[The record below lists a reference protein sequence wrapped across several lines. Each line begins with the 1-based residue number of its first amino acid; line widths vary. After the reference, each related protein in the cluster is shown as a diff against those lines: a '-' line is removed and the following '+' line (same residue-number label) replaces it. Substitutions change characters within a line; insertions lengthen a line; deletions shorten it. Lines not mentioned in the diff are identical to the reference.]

1 MSQGFSG
8 SEAPPAPSVPAVT
21 SLRFGMDTA
30 IAGGGAEAGWSLNC
44 PHNPEVAGSNPA
56 PAIRKAPLRR
66 GFFLVA
72 GNRGV
77 VLHAFLH
84 AFGGLN

>member
-30 IAGGGAEAGWSLNC
+30 IAGGGGGSRLE
-44 PHNPEVAGSNPA
+44 PELPS
-56 PAIRKAPLRR
+56 
-66 GFFLVA
+66 
-72 GNRGV
+72 
-77 VLHAFLH
+77 
-84 AFGGLN
+84 